1 MALANYSATLPDFLD
16 ICIYQVLNAQYTTQG
31 TVFVSK
37 RWDLKKTLDY
47 LGTYFPR
54 SYAEGFCIFSDYF
67 RVNKSIWGQ
76 KEELRIFDLG
86 CGCGGELI
94 GLLEAVRHELPNVK
108 SVMIRAIDGNPYGV
122 TICHTL
128 IGCYKIK
135 YRLAVDYDIRCES
148 FDDIMQFKSIPER
161 AGNGYDIILS
171 FKTFNEVLTR
181 GSWGLVNPYKEFLD
195 TFVSCLNG
203 DGILCMADV
212 DMLVQLMECPM
223 MVGSRACDPN
233 MMGSCCVKQMA
244 DFLTVESKN
253 GLAQIIGEC
262 PLVCGKP
269 CVCKRGTPFAFW
281 RDCAISL
288 SGVYYRDLMYQA
300 VFGGGRPLSTSWHN
314 LTSHAS
320 GRDTEKRFYVKH
332 SHALDGKGDGEGLF
346 YAISTVR
353 PLPPNDDIPW

>member
-37 RWDLKKTLDY
+37 CWDLKKTSDY

-94 GLLEAVRHELPNVK
+94 GLLDAVRNELPNIK
-108 SVMIRAIDGNPYGV
+108 SIVIRAIDGNPYGV

-135 YRLAVDYDIRCES
+135 CGLAIDYDIRCES
-148 FDDIMQFKSIPER
+148 FDDIMQFKSVPER

-171 FKTFNEVLTR
+171 FKALNEIVTR
-181 GSWGLVNPYKEFLD
+181 GSWGLVNPYKEFRGG
-195 TFVSCLNG
+195 FSSCLNAN
-203 DGILCMADV
+203 GILCMADV
-212 DMLVQLMECPM
+212 DMSVQLMDCPSM
-223 MVGSRACDPN
+223 LGGRACDPN
-233 MMGSCCVKQMA
+233 MKGSCYVMQMA
-244 DFLTVESKN
+244 NFLCEESKN
-253 GLAQIIGEC
+253 GLAKITGDC
-262 PLVCGKP
+262 PLACGKR
-269 CVCKRGTPFAFW
+269 CVCNRGTPFAFG
-281 RDCAISL
+281 RDCSILL
-288 SGVYYRDLMYQA
+288 SYVYYRDLMYQA
-300 VFGGGRPLSTSWHN
+300 VFEGGGSLCTCCHN
-314 LTSHAS
+314 LMSHGS
-320 GRDTEKRFYVKH
+320 GRDAEKRFYVKH
-332 SHALDGKGDGEGLF
+332 SHALEGNGDCEGLF

-353 PLPPNDDIPW
+353 PLPPDDDLPW